1 MKRAYRADRDEGDAT
16 DILEMRELIE
26 GEAARRSTLNLD
38 QIEPV
43 IDALSAMEELDDDV
57 GWAEYLKMRFAFT
70 VR

>member
-1 MKRAYRADRDEGDAT
+1 
-16 DILEMRELIE
+16 MRELIE

-57 GWAEYLKMRFAFT
+57 GWAEYLEMRFAFT